1 MYKNKK
7 GGIIGIVITI
17 ILLILIVIFSNGE
30 HNTNF
35 IENAVTNLVMETAHF
50 LLT

>member
-30 HNTNF
+30 K
-35 IENAVTNLVMETAHF
+35 TATF
-50 LLT
+50 LKMQ